1 MIKKFGMRPLIGLLF
16 FVLILLV
23 VGVLMQVKFSSLFQN
38 YVEKQVAFQAEN
50 YASAIGER
58 FVVELKALAGISA
71 NLSADP
77 QHLEKM
83 LSTLK
88 DGNDEYNYG
97 VVALNG
103 NHIYSDGDQDVRAS
117 EFKGISESFHGS
129 RYISYYKGKGLMFS
143 VPVYSGKNVR
153 YVLYRLYKEEKAV
166 KNFAIVARDMLSSGI
181 PRTASS

>member
-71 NLSADP
+71 YLSADP

-88 DGNDEYNYG
+88 DGNDGYNI
-97 VVALNG
+97 VF
-103 NHIYSDGDQDVRAS
+103 D
-117 EFKGISESFHGS
+117 
-129 RYISYYKGKGLMFS
+129 
-143 VPVYSGKNVR
+143 
-153 YVLYRLYKEEKAV
+153 RLKKRNLL
-166 KNFAIVARDMLSSGI
+166 K
-181 PRTASS
+181 